1 MLWPLIWWT
10 SLSLSCTFSFLPTF
24 PRASWSLISLEKPA
38 YNQNFYI
45 FLNSSSNCK
54 WSSEDDS
61 GTLQKCL
68 GWHHSGSSMGLSGQE
83 SKLIIVPFLI
93 LQQNHSEFVFFYFL
107 FVFALIFDWLIA
119 TRESD
124 FIADLWHSYAFSI
137 LNSLGS
143 PRVLLQ
149 TLIISWLFFGHRAP
163 RTETSAFAMHII
175 ITVGIIKYV
184 HSGKE
189 PSLLRFKKK
198 STFNSRVLDVKNII

>member
-10 SLSLSCTFSFLPTF
+10 SLSLPCTFSFLSTF

-68 GWHHSGSSMGLSGQE
+68 GWHYSGSSMGLQKCLGWHHSGTFWTRGKVAHCAF
-83 SKLIIVPFLI
+83 SDATTKSLRICFFL
-93 LQQNHSEFVFFYFL
+93 LL

-124 FIADLWHSYAFSI
+124 FIANLWQSYAFSI

-143 PRVLLQ
+143 PQALLQ
-149 TLIISWLFFGHRAP
+149 SLIISWLFFGHRAP

-189 PSLLRFKKK
+189 PSLLRF
-198 STFNSRVLDVKNII
+198 